1 MTMSVYLDE
10 MSIMETQEFI
20 SNFHLY
26 FQEHGVNLIVALGLL
41 VLGWVFLSLM
51 AFVLRRHVFKKL
63 KFNYYFE
70 TIAFSIDIERLIARL
85 LFFIGLIY
93 LFKITSQI
101 ANLTEVDNF
110 FDHLLGVIGQLLIIV
125 LKAINPLFIGLI
137 AAWFTKKGILYLGE
151 KFKLD
156 ERIGSKLDAGEAIT
170 FSFTKSLS
178 EMGYGV
184 IFLIFLPAIL
194 SGLGLSDMN
203 QPFQSMIERALAFM
217 PNFFGAVIILSLGW
231 FVAKIIKEVITGL
244 LQSLGI
250 DSAFSRIHLEQAT
263 GGLKLSKLGGT
274 LAYAM
279 VLVLVF
285 IEALKKLSLDTI
297 TQPIIEM
304 LNQFF
309 SAIPSLSY
317 AVFLLFISYFVA
329 NIARQIVTQVLEGFG
344 FNNILSKLG
353 FEVSYTKISPAQV
366 VGLIA
371 FYAVM
376 FLATIEALNQLG
388 LEDISNIVRDVT
400 VFSGQVIFGL
410 VIFGIGL
417 FIANLVTKTIQ
428 SSSVPNSNIL
438 ALLARTGI
446 LILVGAMSLKRMG
459 LADEIVNIAFGL
471 ILGSLALGIGI
482 AFGLGGKDEAAQI
495 VKDFRAKFK

>member
-1 MTMSVYLDE
+1 
-10 MSIMETQEFI
+10 METQEFM

-26 FQEHGVNLIVALGLL
+26 FQEHGINLVIALAVLI
-41 VLGWVFLSLM
+41 LGWVFLSLM
-51 AFVLRRHVFKKL
+51 AFILRKHIFKKL
-63 KFNYYFE
+63 KLNYYFE
-70 TIAFSIDIERLIARL
+70 AIAFEIDIEKLIARI
-85 LFFIGLIY
+85 LFFIGLIF

-110 FDHLLGVIGQLLIIV
+110 FDHLLGVVGKLLIIV

-137 AAWFTKKGILYLGE
+137 AAWVTKKGILYLGE

-156 ERIGSKLDAGEAIT
+156 NRIGSKLDAGEAIT

-184 IFLIFLPAIL
+184 VFLIFLPAIL
-194 SGLGLSDMN
+194 SGLGLSDMS
-203 QPFQSMIERALAFM
+203 QPIQSMIERALAFM
-217 PNFFGAVIILSLGW
+217 PNFFGAIIVLALGW

-244 LQSLGI
+244 LQSMGV
-250 DSAFSRIHLEQAT
+250 DSAFSKIQLDQVT
-263 GGLKLSKLGGT
+263 GGLKISKLGGT

-279 VLVLVF
+279 VLLLVF
-285 IEALKKLSLDTI
+285 IEALKKLSLDAI
-297 TQPIIEM
+297 TEPIIVL

-309 SAIPSLSY
+309 ASIPSFLY
-317 AVFLLFISYFVA
+317 AMFLIFISYFVA
-329 NIARQIVTQVLEGFG
+329 NIIRQIVTQILEGFG

-353 FEVSYTKISPAQV
+353 FEDSYAKVAPAHIVGV
-366 VGLIA
+366 VA

-376 FLATIEALNQLG
+376 FFATIEALNQLG
-388 LEDISNIVRDVT
+388 LNDISMIVRDVT
-400 VFSGQVIFGL
+400 LFSGQVLFGL
-410 VIFGIGL
+410 VIFGVGL
-417 FIANLVTKTIQ
+417 FIANIVSKTIQ

-471 ILGSLALGIGI
+471 ILGSLALGVGI

-495 VKDFRAKFK
+495 VKDIRAKFK

>member
-1 MTMSVYLDE
+1 
-10 MSIMETQEFI
+10 METQEFM

-26 FQEHGVNLIVALGLL
+26 FQEHGINLVIALAVLI
-41 VLGWVFLSLM
+41 LGWVFLSLM
-51 AFVLRRHVFKKL
+51 AFILRKHIFKKL
-63 KFNYYFE
+63 KLNYYFE
-70 TIAFSIDIERLIARL
+70 AIAFKIDIERLIARL
-85 LFFIGLIY
+85 LFFIGLIF

-110 FDHLLGVIGQLLIIV
+110 FDHLLGVVGKLIIIV

-137 AAWFTKKGILYLGE
+137 AAWLTKKGILYLGE
-151 KFKLD
+151 KFRLD
-156 ERIGSKLDAGEAIT
+156 DRIGSKLDAGEAVT

-184 IFLIFLPAIL
+184 VFLIFLPAIL
-194 SGLGLSDMN
+194 SGLGLSDMS
-203 QPFQSMIERALAFM
+203 QPIQSMIERALAFM
-217 PNFFGAVIILSLGW
+217 PNFFGAIIVLSLGW

-244 LQSLGI
+244 LSSMGV
-250 DSAFSRIHLEQAT
+250 DSAFSKIQFDQVT

-279 VLVLVF
+279 VLLLVF
-285 IEALKKLSLDTI
+285 IEALKKLSLDAI
-297 TQPIIEM
+297 TEPIIVM

-309 SAIPSLSY
+309 ASIPSFLY
-317 AVFLLFISYFVA
+317 AMFLIFISYFVA
-329 NIARQIVTQVLEGFG
+329 NIVRQIVTQVLEGFG
-344 FNNILSKLG
+344 FNNVLSKLG
-353 FEVSYTKISPAQV
+353 FEASYTKVAPAHV
-366 VGLIA
+366 VGVVA

-376 FLATIEALNQLG
+376 FFAIIEALNQLG
-388 LEDISNIVRDVT
+388 LHDISLIVRDVT
-400 VFSGQVIFGL
+400 VFSGQVLFGL
-410 VIFGIGL
+410 VIFGVGL
-417 FIANLVTKTIQ
+417 FIANIVSKTIQ

-471 ILGSLALGIGI
+471 ILGSLALGAGI

-495 VKDFRAKFK
+495 VKDIRAKFK